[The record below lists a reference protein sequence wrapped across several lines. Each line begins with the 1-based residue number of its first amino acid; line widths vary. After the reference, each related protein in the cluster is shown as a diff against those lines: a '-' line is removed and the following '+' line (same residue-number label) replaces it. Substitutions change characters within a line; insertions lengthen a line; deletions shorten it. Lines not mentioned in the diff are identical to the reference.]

1 MKEELKPLEINEEK
15 DNIELNEIFK
25 FKQINN
31 IEEFKEMTELMAKL
45 SQNAGELVKEMKD
58 SNVDLLT
65 GVAKDLKEFIDR
77 IKKETTIDD
86 EIIQQLE
93 ELSES
98 KTPNNTITL
107 VDKITYSLAG
117 GKIPYR
123 ETQPLKVEKGRS
135 KKQLTTFVT
144 LDTDVIGDI
153 LPNSIEGEDINLLEA
168 IISLVIA
175 NEEEGINVFTFN
187 DIYRVEKKNLTVNP
201 NRKIQEELERR
212 ILKLMVTLITIDSS
226 EEKQAYYKDTD
237 LFYRQT
243 SNLLNADFIEVEVK
257 GNKTKA
263 IRVLGIP
270 LLYKYAKAKKQLTNI
285 PFVLTDN
292 QLVKTDAVLKLEK
305 YLCRRIAQ
313 MRKSK
318 KLTNIILFSTIY
330 DNMNYKQ
337 KSKGSIDNA
346 KAKTRINTEEVLKG
360 LIATDY
366 IKNYQIESEGRSQY
380 HRLVIEL

>member
-1 MKEELKPLEINEEK
+1 MEENKIKPLEIDEEK
-15 DNIELNEIFK
+15 DNVELSKVFK
-25 FKQINN
+25 FMEINN
-31 IEEFKEMTELMAKL
+31 VEEFKEMTELIAKL
-45 SQNAGELVKEMKD
+45 SENAGELVREMKN
-58 SNVDLLT
+58 SNADLLT

-77 IKKETTIDD
+77 IKGETSLDD
-86 EIIQQLE
+86 NIVQQLE
-93 ELSES
+93 ELAES

-117 GKIPYR
+117 GRIPYG

-153 LPNSIEGEDINLLEA
+153 LPDSIKGEDINLLEA

-187 DIYRVEKKNLTVNP
+187 DIYRVEKKNLKVNP
-201 NRKIQEELERR
+201 NRKIQEELEKR

-226 EEKQAYYKDTD
+226 EEKQAYYPD
-237 LFYRQT
+237 LFYKQT

-263 IRVLGIP
+263 IRVIDIP
-270 LLYKYAKAKKQLTNI
+270 VLYKYAKAKKQLTNI
-285 PFVLTDN
+285 PFILTDN

-330 DNMNYKQ
+330 DNMNFNQ
-337 KSKGSIDNA
+337 KSKGAIDNA
-346 KAKTRINTEEVLKG
+346 KAKTRINAEEVLKG
-360 LIATDY
+360 LIATKY
-366 IKNYQIESEGRSQY
+366 IKNYQIEAEGRNQY